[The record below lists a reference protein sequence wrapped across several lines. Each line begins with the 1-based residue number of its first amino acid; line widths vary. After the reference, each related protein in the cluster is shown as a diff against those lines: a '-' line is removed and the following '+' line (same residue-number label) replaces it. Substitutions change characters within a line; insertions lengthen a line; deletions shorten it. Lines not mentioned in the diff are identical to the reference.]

1 MQYEELWEGEEIVYK
16 CKNETLVINN
26 NPDQKT
32 VKYKCRVSG
41 RYNSPFGDEVCCV
54 GKRKKRAEVK
64 KSFFQEWPVCTKKP
78 IRPEIMRA
86 IRLMTSKFD
95 KNIEYR
101 WDGDRSESE
110 TVIIA
115 AGMRCTAAPHWRREA
130 RLR

>member
-1 MQYEELWEGEEIVYK
+1 MHLFAILQLEELWEGEEIVYK
-16 CKNETLVINN
+16 CKNDTLVINN

-41 RYNSPFGDEVCCV
+41 RYNSPDGDEVGGTRRET
-54 GKRKKRAEVK
+54 GKCKPDLP
-64 KSFFQEWPVCTKKP
+64 QEWPVCTKKP

-101 WDGDRSESE
+101 WE
-110 TVIIA
+110 I
-115 AGMRCTAAPHWRREA
+115 
-130 RLR
+130 

>member
-1 MQYEELWEGEEIVYK
+1 MYK

-54 GKRKKRAEVK
+54 VREIEKRTEVK
-64 KSFFQEWPVCTKKP
+64 KSFFSQEWPVCTKKP

-101 WDGDRSESE
+101 WDGDRSE
-110 TVIIA
+110 
-115 AGMRCTAAPHWRREA
+115 
-130 RLR
+130 

>member
-1 MQYEELWEGEEIVYK
+1 MWG
-16 CKNETLVINN
+16 KNEKWT
-26 NPDQKT
+26 
-32 VKYKCRVSG
+32 
-41 RYNSPFGDEVCCV
+41 
-54 GKRKKRAEVK
+54 EVK

-115 AGMRCTAAPHWRREA
+115 AGMRCTAAPRWRRGEH
-130 RLR
+130 LR

>member
-54 GKRKKRAEVK
+54 GKREKRTQVK
-64 KSFFQEWPVCTKKP
+64 KSNF
-78 IRPEIMRA
+78 
-86 IRLMTSKFD
+86 
-95 KNIEYR
+95 
-101 WDGDRSESE
+101 RSGQCAQRSRS
-110 TVIIA
+110 
-115 AGMRCTAAPHWRREA
+115 GPK
-130 RLR
+130 

>member
-41 RYNSPFGDEVCCV
+41 RYNSPFGDEVCWLC
-54 GKRKKRAEVK
+54 GKKRKGKGL
-64 KSFFQEWPVCTKKP
+64 FFQEWPVCTKKP

-101 WDGDRSESE
+101 WDRDSSESD
-110 TVIIA
+110 TAIIA
-115 AGMRCTAAPHWRREA
+115 AGMRCTAAPR
-130 RLR
+130 

>member
-41 RYNSPFGDEVCCV
+41 RYNSPFGDEVCCAE
-54 GKRKKRAEVK
+54 KREKGGGEKV
-64 KSFFQEWPVCTKKP
+64 FFQEWPVCTKKP

-115 AGMRCTAAPHWRREA
+115 AGMRCTAAPRWRREA
-130 RLR
+130 PLR

>member
-1 MQYEELWEGEEIVYK
+1 M
-16 CKNETLVINN
+16 INN

-41 RYNSPFGDEVCCV
+41 RYNSPSGDEV
-54 GKRKKRAEVK
+54 GSRKKK
-64 KSFFQEWPVCTKKP
+64 KENSNLFQEWPVCTKKP

-101 WDGDRSESE
+101 
-110 TVIIA
+110 
-115 AGMRCTAAPHWRREA
+115 
-130 RLR
+130 

>member
-1 MQYEELWEGEEIVYK
+1 M
-16 CKNETLVINN
+16 INN

-41 RYNSPFGDEVCCV
+41 RYNSPSGEEV
-54 GKRKKRAEVK
+54 GSRKEKTTLNL
-64 KSFFQEWPVCTKKP
+64 FQEWPVCTKKP

-101 WDGDRSESE
+101 WE
-110 TVIIA
+110 I
-115 AGMRCTAAPHWRREA
+115 
-130 RLR
+130 